1 MPTIEPEDQNIELIQ
16 QPLVTSNVTIILD
29 DENISASC
37 APESVQ
43 EVIKGSAGIRFAFS
57 VDSACQVPEIE
68 GVVVSNNLF
77 GEGETPTPNLQP
89 VAPSFLPSLE
99 DLVLVKLSTSQS
111 TVDSRLYKRTVR
123 SAINVLTNNYKSG
136 SRVRSGIITR
146 NR

>member
-1 MPTIEPEDQNIELIQ
+1 MPTIEPEDQNIEFTQSPI
-16 QPLVTSNVTIILD
+16 VSSSVTIILD
-29 DENISASC
+29 DENVSASC
-37 APESVQ
+37 SPESVQ
-43 EVIKGSAGIRFAFS
+43 EVIKGFSATRFPFS

-77 GEGETPTPNLQP
+77 GEGELPSPNLQP
-89 VAPSFLPSLE
+89 TAPSFLPSLE
-99 DLVLVKLSTSQS
+99 DLLLVKLSTPQS

-123 SAINVLTNNYKSG
+123 STINVLTNNYRSG